1 MKIAIF
7 GANGPT
13 GRILT
18 AQALDAGH
26 VVTAVTRR
34 PHEFPLEAPNLTVVG
49 ADVYNFEEVS
59 AVVEGQEAVLST
71 LGVPYSRRPIRVYSV
86 GTGNIIRAMGNRG
99 VRRLVCVSSSAT
111 DATAG
116 PHGGFFFD
124 RVLQPLITELL
135 GKTLYEDMR
144 RMESTVAASG
154 LDWTIMRPSGLFE
167 TESITDYKMAADYVN
182 GKFTSR
188 TDLADAMLQQLTSD
202 EFVRKT
208 VAVATF
214 SEKPSLIQLLFREAG
229 SKKAAPDRV
238 PEGEVS

>member
-26 VVTAVTRR
+26 IVTAVTRR
-34 PHEFPLEAPNLTVVG
+34 PRDFPLEAPDLSVIG

-59 AVVEGQEAVLST
+59 TVVEGSDAVLST
-71 LGVPYSRRPIRVYSV
+71 LGVPYSRQPITVYSA
-86 GTGNIIRAMGNRG
+86 GTGNIIRAMGSHG

-111 DATAG
+111 DTTSG
-116 PHGGFFFD
+116 PHGGFLFD
-124 RVLQPLITELL
+124 KVLQPLVTKLL

-144 RMESTVAASG
+144 RMETAVAASG

-167 TESITDYKMAADYVN
+167 TESITDYKMAVDYIN
-182 GKFTSR
+182 GTFTSR
-188 TDLADAMLQQLTSD
+188 TDLADSMLRQLASD

-214 SEKPSLIQLLFREAG
+214 SQTPSLIQLLLREASG
-229 SKKAAPDRV
+229 KKAAPDRA
-238 PEGEVS
+238 PEGSVS

>member
-1 MKIAIF
+1 MKIAVF

-34 PHEFPLEAPNLTVVG
+34 PHDFPLSAPGLRVVG
-49 ADVYNFEEVS
+49 ADVYNFEDVS
-59 AVVEGQEAVLST
+59 AVIEGNDAVLST
-71 LGVPYSRRPIRVYSV
+71 LGVPYSRQPITVYSV
-86 GTGNIIRAMGNRG
+86 GTANIIRAMGKHG

-111 DATAG
+111 DTTAG
-116 PHGGFFFD
+116 PHGGFLFD
-124 RVLQPLITELL
+124 KVLQPLVTKLL

-144 RMESTVAASG
+144 RMETAVAASG

-167 TESITDYKMAADYVN
+167 TESITDYKMAVDYIN
-182 GKFTSR
+182 GIFTSR
-188 TDLADAMLQQLTSD
+188 TDLADSMLQQLTSV

-214 SEKPSLIQLLFREAG
+214 AQKPSLIQLLFREAG
-229 SKKAAPDRV
+229 SKKAAADSV
-238 PEGEVS
+238 PEGKLS

>member
-34 PHEFPLEAPNLTVVG
+34 PQDFPLEAPGLSVIG

-59 AVVEGQEAVLST
+59 AVVEGNDAVLSA
-71 LGVPYSRRPIRVYSV
+71 LGVPYSRQPITVYSA
-86 GTGNIIRAMGNRG
+86 GTGNIIRAMGSHG

-111 DATAG
+111 DTTAG

-124 RVLQPLITELL
+124 KVLQPLVTKLL

-144 RMESTVAASG
+144 RMETAVAASG

-167 TESITDYKMAADYVN
+167 TESITDYKMAADYIN
-182 GKFTSR
+182 GVFTSR
-188 TDLADAMLQQLTSD
+188 TDLADSMLRQLASD

-214 SEKPSLIQLLFREAG
+214 SQTPSLIQLLLREASG
-229 SKKAAPDRV
+229 KKAAPDRV
-238 PEGEVS
+238 PEGNLS

>member
-1 MKIAIF
+1 MKIAVF

-34 PHEFPLEAPNLTVVG
+34 PHDFPLSAPGLRVVG
-49 ADVYNFEEVS
+49 ADVYNFEDVS
-59 AVVEGQEAVLST
+59 AVIEGNDAVLST
-71 LGVPYSRRPIRVYSV
+71 LGVPYSRQPITVYSV
-86 GTGNIIRAMGNRG
+86 GTANIIRAMGKHG

-111 DATAG
+111 DTTAG
-116 PHGGFFFD
+116 PHGGFLFD
-124 RVLQPLITELL
+124 KVLQPLVTKLL

-144 RMESTVAASG
+144 RMETAVAASG

-167 TESITDYKMAADYVN
+167 TESITDYKMAVDYIN
-182 GKFTSR
+182 GIFTSR
-188 TDLADAMLQQLTSD
+188 TDLADSMLQQLTSV

-214 SEKPSLIQLLFREAG
+214 AQKPSLIQLLFREAS
-229 SKKAAPDRV
+229 SKKAAPDSV
-238 PEGEVS
+238 PEGKLS